1 MVAIMQYSRE
11 LLVDLVNQQT
21 LFNQVDV
28 TTDIIAVLLNKIL
41 SSHIPAQ
48 SQCLQILFD
57 QIHICEITIKKPCM
71 LIYN

>member
-41 SSHIPAQ
+41 CSYIPAQ
-48 SQCLQILFD
+48 KQCLQILFD
-57 QIHICEITIKKPCM
+57 
-71 LIYN
+71 